1 MNPTRAT
8 MTRRLVRLLSRRG
21 LWIALGV
28 PVSGFIVL
36 CVVASASLLPP
47 SVKHKPLDFYI
58 ATTQINVETHA
69 ALGSVIISSDPTAFS
84 NQAAVL
90 GNLMDSPEVM
100 ALVAQRSGIAQSKIA
115 VDGPVPTYLPIAE
128 QEPTGGKRATEL
140 LSEGDLYR
148 LTIDPNLW
156 LPNIGITAQGPT
168 VAGAA
173 RLAAG
178 AEEAIT
184 SWLTKTEQTAGTA
197 MYGRLEV
204 RPLANI
210 TVVGSGHGGVKNLG
224 AFVFMIALTLWSGAV
239 FAVSGVLRNLRVAR
253 QVRAWNAQVL
263 GARPVESVMEDAAVR
278 SV

>member
-1 MNPTRAT
+1 M
-8 MTRRLVRLLSRRG
+8 RRLLVRLLSRRG

-28 PVSGFIVL
+28 PVAAFVVL
-36 CVVASASLLPP
+36 SVVASVSLLPP
-47 SVKHKPLDFYI
+47 SVKHKQLDYYI
-58 ATTQINVETHA
+58 ATTQINVETHS
-69 ALGSVIISSDPTAFS
+69 ALGSVITSSDPTAFS

-90 GNLMDSPEVM
+90 GNLMDSPELM
-100 ALVAQRSGIAQSKIA
+100 QLVAHKSGIPESKIA
-115 VDGPVPTYLPIAE
+115 IDGPVPTYLPIAE

-140 LSEGDLYR
+140 ISEDDPYR

-173 RLAAG
+173 RLAAA

-184 SWLTKTEQTAGTA
+184 SWLTNTEQTAGTA
-197 MYGRLEV
+197 LYGRLEV

-224 AFVFMIALTLWSGAV
+224 AFVFMIAFALWTGVV
-239 FAVSGVLRNLRVAR
+239 FAAFSVLRNLRIAR

-263 GARPVESVMEDAAVR
+263 GARPVESLMDDAAVR
-278 SV
+278 PA

>member
-1 MNPTRAT
+1 
-8 MTRRLVRLLSRRG
+8 MTLDVVGSGPAVGSRSG

-28 PVSGFIVL
+28 PVAGFIVL
-36 CVVASASLLPP
+36 CVVASVSLLPP
-47 SVKHKPLDFYI
+47 SVKHKPLDYYI

-69 ALGSVIISSDPTAFS
+69 ALGSVITSSDPTAFS

-90 GNLMDSPEVM
+90 GNLMDSPALM
-100 ALVAQRSGIAQSKIA
+100 ALVSSKSGIPESKFA
-115 VDGPVPTYLPIAE
+115 VDGPIPTYLPIAE

-140 LSEGDLYR
+140 ISENDLYR

-184 SWLTKTEQTAGTA
+184 TWLTRTEQTADTPL
-197 MYGRLEV
+197 YSRLEV

-210 TVVGSGHGGVKNLG
+210 TVTGSGSGGVKNL
-224 AFVFMIALTLWSGAV
+224 AAYVFMIAFALWTGLV
-239 FAVSGVLRNLRVAR
+239 FAIFSVLRNLRIAR

-263 GARPVESVMEDAAVR
+263 GPRPVESVINDAAVR
-278 SV
+278 PA

>member
-1 MNPTRAT
+1 
-8 MTRRLVRLLSRRG
+8 MTRRLGRLLSRRG

-28 PVSGFIVL
+28 PVSAFIVL
-36 CVVASASLLPP
+36 SVVASVSLLPP
-47 SVKHKPLDFYI
+47 SVKHKSLDYYI
-58 ATTQINVETHA
+58 GTTQINVETHA
-69 ALGSVIISSDPTAFS
+69 ALGSVITSSDPTAFS

-90 GNLMDSPEVM
+90 ANLMDSP
-100 ALVAQRSGIAQSKIA
+100 ALMQLIARDSGIPVRRIA

-140 LSEGDLYR
+140 VNEGDPYR

-156 LPNIGITAQGPT
+156 LPNIGITAQAPT
-168 VAGAA
+168 VSGAG

-184 SWLTKTEQTAGTA
+184 SWLTQTEKTAHTPLWD
-197 MYGRLEV
+197 RLEV

-210 TVVGSGHGGVKNLG
+210 TVAGGGSGGIKNLG
-224 AFVFMIALTLWSGAV
+224 AYVFMIALALWAGVVVAV
-239 FAVSGVLRNLRVAR
+239 FSVLRHLRVAR

-263 GARPVESVMEDAAVR
+263 GARPVESVMDDAAVR
-278 SV
+278 PA